1 MTRGTADLVPRLHVV
16 TDDETLGRPDFVSTA
31 TSVLVAAGAATI
43 PSAPVDSTPTLA
55 LHLRGPRSSGR
66 RIHELVVELKD
77 VARANGSL
85 LVVNDRVDVA
95 LATPGVGVHLGT
107 RSLPVRDVR
116 ALVDRPLGVSIHLPE
131 AASSARAEGADWVFA
146 GHVYETPSHPGVDG
160 RGTSWLREVTRSA
173 GAVPTLAIGGITRG
187 RVAEVLES
195 GAAGIAVL
203 GGIWNAPDP
212 VDAVLGYIEA
222 LNA

>member
-1 MTRGTADLVPRLHVV
+1 V
-16 TDDETLGRPDFVSTA
+16 TDDDTLGRPDFVRTA
-31 TSVLVAAGAATI
+31 TSVLAAAAAATI
-43 PSAPVDSTPTLA
+43 PSAPGDSTPTLA

-66 RIHELVVELKD
+66 RIHEVVVELND
-77 VARANGSL
+77 VARSNGVL

-107 RSLPVRDVR
+107 RSLPVQDVR
-116 ALVDRPLGVSIHLPE
+116 ALVDRPVGVSIHSPE
-131 AASSARAEGADWVFA
+131 AASAAHVDGADWALA
-146 GHVYETPSHPGVDG
+146 GHVYETPSHPGIDG

-173 GAVPTLAIGGITRG
+173 GGLPTLAIGGVTRG
-187 RVAEVLES
+187 RVADVLES

-203 GGIWNAPDP
+203 GGVWNTPDP